1 MLFPLLLGWNIRA
14 DFFGSFS
21 IIGILTFRKL
31 TGSLKYSNNL
41 NLITYLEVKAFL
53 SFQVQPEW
61 KPVAQMGMW
70 PLWCQSG
77 LKEKRQRPPLMKAGS
92 GSLWLL
98 RRSVKVLLLEKLL
111 CRWSKLPMFGVFRGK
126 KLPQKTFNCIS
137 HDMDWPF
144 ILPSSSSE
152 TNGGLWLL
160 PASLLVWI
168 FSSFRLLPSLCPQR
182 VTRNNW
188 ALLQVG
194 QGIIGSCQCSLVLL
208 LHSLFKVTAS
218 CLDTRLAPDTSDFL
232 GNSPTL
238 LSQSLWVGGDY
249 SEQTDISKGFF
260 SNLQLPSLSLS
271 NVLWSGDEE

>member
-1 MLFPLLLGWNIRA
+1 
-14 DFFGSFS
+14 
-21 IIGILTFRKL
+21 
-31 TGSLKYSNNL
+31 
-41 NLITYLEVKAFL
+41 
-53 SFQVQPEW
+53 
-61 KPVAQMGMW
+61 MG
-70 PLWCQSG
+70 
-77 LKEKRQRPPLMKAGS
+77 
-92 GSLWLL
+92 
-98 RRSVKVLLLEKLL
+98 
-111 CRWSKLPMFGVFRGK
+111 
-126 KLPQKTFNCIS
+126 
-137 HDMDWPF
+137 WPF

-208 LHSLFKVTAS
+208 LHSPFKVS
-218 CLDTRLAPDTSDFL
+218 LLLGYSAPDTSDFL

-260 SNLQLPSLSLS
+260 SNLQLSSLSLS
-271 NVLWSGDEE
+271 NVLRSGDEE